1 MADNSEKLK
10 EAEGKI
16 SDDLAEQAS
25 YEPGS
30 AEAEQA
36 KERRTR
42 AEEELARAR
51 DSGPQHRSK
60 QA

>member
-1 MADNSEKLK
+1 MAERSEKMK

-16 SDDLAEQAS
+16 SDELADQAS
-25 YEPGS
+25 HEPGS

-42 AEEELARAR
+42 AEEELAKAR
-51 DSGPQHRSK
+51 NSDPKARQK
-60 QA
+60 